1 MSDGEG
7 RGPLDGLLKLV
18 HSVEDV
24 ALSLLLLLMIVLAP
38 LQIALRNFFDLGLP
52 WADPLI
58 RVLVLWVGLLGAVSA
73 ARGNRHIT
81 IDVLNRLLPPRPQAM
96 LSVVTSG
103 FTVIVCCLL
112 AYHGYRFV
120 ADEYEYGT
128 HAFSDLPAWIFQTV
142 IPFAF
147 GAIAVRYSAYT
158 LLDFAVA
165 LGLREP
171 PESGNPGSNGKGA
184 EEPA

>member
-1 MSDGEG
+1 MSDGEE
-7 RGPLDGLLKLV
+7 RGPLNGLLKFV
-18 HSVEDV
+18 NTVEDV
-24 ALSLLLLLMIVLAP
+24 ALSLLLLAMVVLAP

-81 IDVLNRLLPPRPQAM
+81 IDLLNRLLPPRPQAM
-96 LSVVTSG
+96 VSVVTSA
-103 FTVIVCCLL
+103 FTVIVCSLL

-120 ADEYEYGT
+120 ADEFEYGT
-128 HAFSDLPAWIFQTV
+128 DAFAGLPAWIFQTV

-147 GAIAVRYSAYT
+147 GAIAVRYGIFTAID
-158 LLDFAVA
+158 LAIV

-171 PESGNPGSNGKGA
+171 PESNGPGSDGDGA